1 MFIPFD
7 ILVFALGACLKER
20 LSNSFYKSSSLCC
33 RRTNTQLLHIYI
45 LVPALG
51 GAWKVEQP
59 LEALPSS
66 LHPVHWF
73 FTFLLSSCTQKIE
86 LFLSLSTG
94 NLTAV
99 GKLEEPEEQEEI
111 LKTSGLARI
120 GSLRVSRPLCLS
132 LSFEA
137 LSNNL
142 SFIERLIR
150 VVVQPPS
157 VCLEFMA
164 CLDFHLLLLFDVF
177 FFVLSVFST

>member
-1 MFIPFD
+1 MR
-7 ILVFALGACLKER
+7 K
-20 LSNSFYKSSSLCC
+20 
-33 RRTNTQLLHIYI
+33 
-45 LVPALG
+45 
-51 GAWKVEQP
+51 
-59 LEALPSS
+59 
-66 LHPVHWF
+66 
-73 FTFLLSSCTQKIE
+73 KIE
-86 LFLSLSTG
+86 LFLPLSTG

-132 LSFEA
+132 LSFET

>member
-1 MFIPFD
+1 M
-7 ILVFALGACLKER
+7 
-20 LSNSFYKSSSLCC
+20 
-33 RRTNTQLLHIYI
+33 
-45 LVPALG
+45 
-51 GAWKVEQP
+51 
-59 LEALPSS
+59 
-66 LHPVHWF
+66 
-73 FTFLLSSCTQKIE
+73 
-86 LFLSLSTG
+86 
-94 NLTAV
+94 

>member
-99 GKLEEPEEQEEI
+99 GKLEEPEERTFTLCGAPHYRAPEI
-111 LKTSGLARI
+111 LLGQ
-120 GSLRVSRPLCLS
+120 GY
-132 LSFEA
+132 SFP
-137 LSNNL
+137 
-142 SFIERLIR
+142 
-150 VVVQPPS
+150 V
-157 VCLEFMA
+157 
-164 CLDFHLLLLFDVF
+164 DW
-177 FFVLSVFST
+177 